1 MRYKDGKGESISLPY
16 GLLPHYQAT
25 CLHIV
30 FYICVIPIGHYKN
43 FILFSQSGTSCGGL
57 RKAIYKDISLGVA
70 QRQMIV
76 LDLIGKY
83 MTGPRMSKFYV
94 APDNKAFDIV
104 SAIEMIMEVNARIK
118 EQAFDVEFSF
128 RLTD

>member
-1 MRYKDGKGESISLPY
+1 
-16 GLLPHYQAT
+16 
-25 CLHIV
+25 
-30 FYICVIPIGHYKN
+30 
-43 FILFSQSGTSCGGL
+43 
-57 RKAIYKDISLGVA
+57 
-70 QRQMIV
+70 
-76 LDLIGKY
+76 

-118 EQAFDVEFSF
+118 EQAFDVEFFF